1 MRADETSPK
10 TEDVKIS
17 LRVKSRERAISDK
30 SGVMA
35 NQVKLKS
42 MQEYQSVSTY
52 AKESVLSSVM
62 PSMPSI
68 VWITYKATKNDIHAK

>member
-42 MQEYQSVSTY
+42 MKEYQSVSTD
-52 AKESVLSSVM
+52 AKEIVVDAIM
-62 PSMPSI
+62 P
-68 VWITYKATKNDIHAK
+68 